1 MKWMRILT
9 KNWRQC
15 TWVLKAKH
23 ERGFKGTV
31 RTEGSLSKDKDRI
44 PETHAM
50 VDSTSNPDLTDQG
63 EMEEMTEIAID
74 RIHKTSERE
83 LLFKIF
89 QDVSDAVV
97 EHATKLKQIAKTSKT
112 ASGEVRSKVST

>member
-1 MKWMRILT
+1 MT
-9 KNWRQC
+9 KP
-15 TWVLKAKH
+15 AKVPSWI
-23 ERGFKGTV
+23 TD
-31 RTEGSLSKDKDRI
+31 LI

-50 VDSTSNPDLTDQG
+50 VDFEGNPDLTDQG

-97 EHATKLKQIAKTSKT
+97 ELATKSKQIAKTSKT
-112 ASGEVRSKVST
+112 AS